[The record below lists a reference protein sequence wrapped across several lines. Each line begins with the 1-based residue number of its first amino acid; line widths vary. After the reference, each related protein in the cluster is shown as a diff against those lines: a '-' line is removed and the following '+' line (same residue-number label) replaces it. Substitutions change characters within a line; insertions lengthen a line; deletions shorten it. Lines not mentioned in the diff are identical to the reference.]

1 MSPCRRTTESKVLV
15 AQGFGKQ
22 AKAKMMMQ
30 TLTAQPQDHQQTC
43 KQLGKQMVLEV
54 KNTVIQQINLQ
65 RATVVLVNAMVHLT
79 PVQSKTN

>member
-1 MSPCRRTTESKVLV
+1 MSPCRHTTESKVLV

-43 KQLGKQMVLEV
+43 KQLGKQMVLV
-54 KNTVIQQINLQ
+54 KNAVIQQINLQ
-65 RATVVLVNAMVHLT
+65 RATVVLVKTMVHLT

>member
-1 MSPCRRTTESKVLV
+1 
-15 AQGFGKQ
+15 
-22 AKAKMMMQ
+22 
-30 TLTAQPQDHQQTC
+30 
-43 KQLGKQMVLEV
+43 VLEV